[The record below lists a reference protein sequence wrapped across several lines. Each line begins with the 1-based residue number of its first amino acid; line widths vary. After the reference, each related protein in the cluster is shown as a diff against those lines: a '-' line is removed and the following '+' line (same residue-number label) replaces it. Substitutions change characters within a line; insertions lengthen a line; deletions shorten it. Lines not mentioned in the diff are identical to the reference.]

1 MNPLINLGAPQ
12 PAAVPNSGGATPQ
25 QEGANGAAFANEL
38 QQKIAGKVADKRDK
52 SGAEAKTSDG
62 KAVDEKGSATGD
74 DKGDKRIAELLAELQ
89 NMLTTGQL
97 PDGTPLTKEQ
107 LAQIQ
112 QMVQHIENGKPVPA
126 DTALINTTGMKD
138 GEAPAAQAVTAKALS
153 DTVKDSLN
161 NLAAP
166 RAFAAI
172 NLHTSRY
179 QSQRKQDEAAE
190 RATHAVEKPIASRA
204 SEMSQMQASS
214 AVDTAKDSAAA
225 LRQPGHA
232 EVAVEKTS
240 LAAAQ
245 ESAHSPAHPAATE
258 TPFSTALNEANKL
271 AAAHA
276 SAAGSQNI
284 ASATLKETVG
294 TQAWQQAINQHVSV
308 FLRDGI
314 NQAELHLHPAEL
326 GALKIN
332 LSMENDVAR
341 LHFASAHHEVRAIIE
356 SSLSNLRTSLA
367 DAGIQLGQSSV
378 GPETFSGFAGQQD
391 QASSGGQSG
400 AQDGSSTQ
408 TNGDDAEIPRERT
421 TARIG
426 GVDTFA

>member
-190 RATHAVEKPIASRA
+190 RATHDWLICSGISHRLASG
-204 SEMSQMQASS
+204 SQFSS
-214 AVDTAKDSAAA
+214 GLRCAFWRCLA
-225 LRQPGHA
+225 LR
-232 EVAVEKTS
+232 
-240 LAAAQ
+240 
-245 ESAHSPAHPAATE
+245 
-258 TPFSTALNEANKL
+258 
-271 AAAHA
+271 
-276 SAAGSQNI
+276 
-284 ASATLKETVG
+284 
-294 TQAWQQAINQHVSV
+294 
-308 FLRDGI
+308 R
-314 NQAELHLHPAEL
+314 
-326 GALKIN
+326 
-332 LSMENDVAR
+332 
-341 LHFASAHHEVRAIIE
+341 
-356 SSLSNLRTSLA
+356 
-367 DAGIQLGQSSV
+367 SSV
-378 GPETFSGFAGQQD
+378 
-391 QASSGGQSG
+391 
-400 AQDGSSTQ
+400 
-408 TNGDDAEIPRERT
+408 N
-421 TARIG
+421 ARYLRRLKSAWRCCLP
-426 GVDTFA
+426 F